1 MKNVTLVL
9 DLDGTL
15 VDTAPDLIRATNF
28 VMRGIGAPEAPGDAI
43 RATVSRGA
51 RAMIV
56 HALALA
62 HRSLPDPEVDALLD
76 KFLAH
81 YAENIAV
88 DSRPFPD
95 VVRVLS
101 KLKDAGTKLAV
112 CTNKRE
118 GLSRKLLKELNMDKL
133 FRAIVGRDTLP
144 VYKPDPGH
152 LIGTII
158 LADGNLDRAIMVGD
172 SDVDVAT
179 AKRAGVPCIGVT
191 FGYTTAPIATY
202 KPEGLIDHYRDLE
215 TRMREVFAAQDAMP
229 S

>member
-1 MKNVTLVL
+1 MKNITLVL

-15 VDTAPDLIRATNF
+15 VDTAPDLARATNY
-28 VMRGIGAPEAPGDAI
+28 VMRSIGAPEAPVDVI
-43 RATVSRGA
+43 RATVSHGA

-62 HRSLPDPEVDALLD
+62 GRSMSDPEVDKLLER
-76 KFLAH
+76 FLA
-81 YAENIAV
+81 YYSDNIAV

-95 VVRVLS
+95 VIEVLTGLA
-101 KLKDAGTKLAV
+101 KRGTKLAV

-118 GLSRKLLKELNMDKL
+118 GLSRKLLKELKMDRL
-133 FRAIVGRDTLP
+133 FNAIVGRDTLP

-172 SDVDVAT
+172 SETDVVT
-179 AKRAGVPCIGVT
+179 ARRAGIPCIGVT
-191 FGYTTAPIATY
+191 FGYTNAPVASFG
-202 KPEGLIDHYRDLE
+202 PEGLIDHYRDLE
-215 TRMREVFAAQDAMP
+215 AKMREVLAAQDAMP

>member
-15 VDTAPDLIRATNF
+15 VDTAPDLVRATNH
-28 VMRGIGAPEAPGDAI
+28 VMREIGAPEAPGENI
-43 RATVSRGA
+43 RATVSHGA

-62 HRSLPDPEVDALLD
+62 GRSMSDPEIDKLLD
-76 KFLAH
+76 RFLAY
-81 YAENIAV
+81 YASNIAV
-88 DSRPFPD
+88 ESRPFPGAVD
-95 VVRVLS
+95 VLTGLAKR
-101 KLKDAGTKLAV
+101 GTRLAV

-118 GLSRKLLKELNMDKL
+118 GLSRQLLKELKMDRL
-133 FRAIVGRDTLP
+133 FSAIVGRDTLP

-172 SDVDVAT
+172 SEVDVAT

-191 FGYTTAPIATY
+191 FGYTSQPIASFQ
-202 KPEGLIDHYRDLE
+202 PEGLIDHYRDLE
-215 TRMREVFAAQDAMP
+215 SRMREVLEAQDAMP
-229 S
+229 T

>member
-1 MKNVTLVL
+1 MRNVTLVL

-15 VDTAPDLIRATNF
+15 VDTAPDLIRATNH
-28 VMRGIGAPEAPGDAI
+28 VMRSIGAPEAPGEQI

-62 HRSLPDPEVDALLD
+62 NHSLSDPEVDALLD
-76 KFLAH
+76 KFLDH
-81 YAENIAV
+81 YADNIAV
-88 DSRPFPD
+88 ESRPFPD
-95 VVRVLS
+95 VVKVLAG
-101 KLKDAGTKLAV
+101 LAERGTKLAV

-118 GLSRKLLKELNMDKL
+118 ALSRKLLKELNMDRL

-152 LIGTII
+152 LIGAII

-191 FGYTTAPIATY
+191 FGYTTAPIATFA
-202 KPEGLIDHYRDLE
+202 PEGLIDHYRDLE
-215 TRMREVFAAQDAMP
+215 TRMREVLAAQDAMP
-229 S
+229 T

>member
-15 VDTAPDLIRATNF
+15 VDTAPDLVRATNH
-28 VMRGIGAPEAPGDAI
+28 VMRSIGAPEAPVEHI
-43 RATVSRGA
+43 RATVSHGA

-56 HALALA
+56 HALSLA
-62 HRSLPDPEVDALLD
+62 GRSLSDPEVDKLLNQ
-76 KFLAH
+76 FLA
-81 YAENIAV
+81 YYSDNIAV

-95 VVRVLS
+95 VIEVLTGLA
-101 KLKDAGTKLAV
+101 KRGTKLAV

-118 GLSRKLLKELNMDKL
+118 ALSRKLLKELKMDRL
-133 FRAIVGRDTLP
+133 FNAIVGRDTLP

-172 SDVDVAT
+172 SETDVAT

-191 FGYTTAPIATY
+191 FGYTTAPVASF

-215 TRMREVFAAQDAMP
+215 TCMREIFAAQDAMP

>member
-15 VDTAPDLIRATNF
+15 VDTAPDLVRATNH
-28 VMRGIGAPEAPGDAI
+28 VMRSIGAPEAPGEQI
-43 RATVSRGA
+43 RATVSHGA

-62 HRSLPDPEVDALLD
+62 GRSMSDPEVDRLLD
-76 KFLAH
+76 QFLG
-81 YAENIAV
+81 YYSENIAR
-88 DSRPFPD
+88 DSRPYPD
-95 VVRVLS
+95 AVEVLS
-101 KLKDAGTKLAV
+101 SLAKRGTKLAV

-118 GLSRKLLKELNMDKL
+118 ELSRKLLRELKMDRL
-133 FRAIVGRDTLP
+133 FSAIVGRDTLP
-144 VYKPDPGH
+144 VHKPDPGH
-152 LIGTII
+152 LVGTII

-172 SDVDVAT
+172 SETDVQT
-179 AKRAGVPCIGVT
+179 AKRAGIPCIGVT
-191 FGYTTAPIATY
+191 FGYTPTPVATF

-215 TRMREVFAAQDAMP
+215 ERMREVLAALEAIP

>member
-28 VMRGIGAPEAPGDAI
+28 VMRSIGAPEAPGDAI
-43 RATVSRGA
+43 RPTVSRGA

-62 HRSLPDPEVDALLD
+62 NRSLADAEVDALLES
-76 KFLAH
+76 FLQH

-95 VVRVLS
+95 VIRVLT

-179 AKRAGVPCIGVT
+179 AKRAGVPCIGVS
-191 FGYTTAPIATY
+191 FGYTTAPIQTFA
-202 KPEGLIDHYRDLE
+202 PEGVIDHYRDLE
-215 TRMREVFAAQDAMP
+215 ARMREVFAAQDAMP

>member
-1 MKNVTLVL
+1 MKNITLVL

-15 VDTAPDLIRATNF
+15 VDTAPDLVRATNH
-28 VMRGIGAPEAPGDAI
+28 VMRAIGASEAPAEHI
-43 RATVSRGA
+43 RSTVSHGA

-62 HRSLPDPEVDALLD
+62 GRSLSDPEIDKLLD
-76 KFLAH
+76 QFLGY

-88 DSRPFPD
+88 ESRPFPD
-95 VVRVLS
+95 VVEVLTGLA
-101 KLKDAGTKLAV
+101 KRGTRLAV

-118 GLSRKLLKELNMDKL
+118 ALSRRLLKELKMDRL
-133 FRAIVGRDTLP
+133 FSAIVGRDTLP

-172 SDVDVAT
+172 SEVDVAT
-179 AKRAGVPCIGVT
+179 AKQAGVPFIGVT
-191 FGYTTAPIATY
+191 FGYTVAPIASF

-215 TRMREVFAAQDAMP
+215 QRMREVLEAQDAMP

>member
-1 MKNVTLVL
+1 MKDVTLVL

-15 VDTAPDLIRATNF
+15 VDTAPDLVRATNH
-28 VMRGIGAPEAPGDAI
+28 VMRSIGASEAPGEHI
-43 RATVSRGA
+43 RATVSHGA

-62 HRSLPDPEVDALLD
+62 GRSMSDSDVDRLLD
-76 KFLAH
+76 EFLDY
-81 YAENIAV
+81 YAGNIAV
-88 DSRPFPD
+88 DSQPYPGA
-95 VVRVLS
+95 VEVLS
-101 KLKDAGTKLAV
+101 GLAKRGTKLAV

-118 GLSRKLLKELNMDKL
+118 GLSRKLLKELKMDRL
-133 FRAIVGRDTLP
+133 FSAIVGRDTLP

-158 LADGNLDRAIMVGD
+158 LADGNLDRAVMVGD
-172 SDVDVAT
+172 SETDVET
-179 AKRAGVPCIGVT
+179 AKRAGIPCIGVT
-191 FGYTTAPIATY
+191 FGYTTAPVATF

-215 TRMREVFAAQDAMP
+215 ARMHEVLKAQDAMP

>member
-1 MKNVTLVL
+1 MLT
-9 DLDGTL
+9 G
-15 VDTAPDLIRATNF
+15 
-28 VMRGIGAPEAPGDAI
+28 
-43 RATVSRGA
+43 
-51 RAMIV
+51 
-56 HALALA
+56 LAK
-62 HRSLPDPEVDALLD
+62 R
-76 KFLAH
+76 
-81 YAENIAV
+81 
-88 DSRPFPD
+88 
-95 VVRVLS
+95 
-101 KLKDAGTKLAV
+101 GTKLAV

-118 GLSRKLLKELNMDKL
+118 ALSRQLFKELKMDRL
-133 FRAIVGRDTLP
+133 FSAIVGRDTLP

-172 SDVDVAT
+172 SEVDVAT

-191 FGYTTAPIATY
+191 FGYTTAPIATF